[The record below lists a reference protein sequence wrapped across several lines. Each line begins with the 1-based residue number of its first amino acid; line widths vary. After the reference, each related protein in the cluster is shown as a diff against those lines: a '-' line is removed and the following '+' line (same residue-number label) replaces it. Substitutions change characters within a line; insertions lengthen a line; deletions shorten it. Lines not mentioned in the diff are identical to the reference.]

1 MSRRLRRI
9 LLTFAIIGAAAG
21 LCAFGIGAWA
31 NAAIKRRARG
41 AVYHAAADVPQKPVA
56 IVFGAKVWASG
67 PSAILKDRLD
77 AGVRLYQLGKVTKL
91 LLSGD
96 HGRRE
101 YDEVN
106 TMREYVLR
114 QGVKAEDVF
123 LDHAGFRTYATLYRA
138 RDVFGVKSAVLVTNE
153 FHLPRAIYTGKAF
166 GLDVV
171 GLASDT
177 RTYRSW
183 ARNQAREFLARTL
196 AWIQVN
202 ITRPR
207 PKYLGPGIDITGD
220 GRVTHDKL

>member
-1 MSRRLRRI
+1 MARQLKRI
-9 LLTFAIIGAAAG
+9 LLTLVTIGAGLG

-31 NAAIKRRARG
+31 NAAIRRRARG
-41 AVYHAAADVPQKPVA
+41 AVYHAAEDIPQKPVA

-67 PSAILKDRLD
+67 PSDILKDRLD
-77 AGVRLYQLGKVTKL
+77 AGIRLYRLGKVKKL

-96 HGRRE
+96 HGRRG

-106 TMREYVLR
+106 TMRQYVLQ
-114 QGVKAEDVF
+114 QGAKAEDVF

-153 FHLPRAIYTGKAF
+153 FHLPRAIYTARAF

-171 GLASDT
+171 GLASDA

-183 ARNQAREFLARTL
+183 ARNLAREFLARTL
-196 AWIQVN
+196 AWLQVN
-202 ITRPR
+202 VTRPR
-207 PKYLGPGIDITGD
+207 PRHLGPRIDVTGD
-220 GRVTHDKL
+220 GRVTHDKP